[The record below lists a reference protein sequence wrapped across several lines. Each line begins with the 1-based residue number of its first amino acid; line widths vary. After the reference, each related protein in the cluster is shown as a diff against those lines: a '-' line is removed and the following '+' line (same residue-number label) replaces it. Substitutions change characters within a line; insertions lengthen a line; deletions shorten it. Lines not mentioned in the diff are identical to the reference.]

1 MGEAEKFRRQ
11 RFCDDALIRQ
21 RNQPSPS
28 PTQGRA
34 GMHPKGKTR
43 RKNLALDRLAKR
55 SETAFCAR
63 HDILLVT
70 RCGECRLV
78 LLTAF
83 CQERSMPLRRADR
96 LFDILRILRAAKQP
110 VTAASIGDELEVTVR
125 TVYRDIATLQAR
137 RIPIEGAAGIG
148 YVLHRGFELPPLMF
162 TEDEAEA
169 IAVGVRMLARTGD
182 PGLQKAAE
190 SVLSKVTLVVPDPL
204 REYLSTT
211 PVYVSKSGAPV
222 PALRDLPTTIR
233 HAIRD
238 GRKMRIAYQDENGR
252 ATLRVIQPFA
262 VAYYVGATLV
272 CAWCELRND
281 IRHFRTDRVVSA
293 DVLDEGFAIPEPV
306 IAAWLAERQ
315 DQ

>member
-1 MGEAEKFRRQ
+1 
-11 RFCDDALIRQ
+11 
-21 RNQPSPS
+21 
-28 PTQGRA
+28 
-34 GMHPKGKTR
+34 
-43 RKNLALDRLAKR
+43 
-55 SETAFCAR
+55 
-63 HDILLVT
+63 
-70 RCGECRLV
+70 
-78 LLTAF
+78 
-83 CQERSMPLRRADR
+83 MPLRRADR
-96 LFDILRILRAAKQP
+96 LFDILRILRAASRP
-110 VTAASIGDELEVTVR
+110 VTAASIADELEVTVR
-125 TVYRDIATLQAR
+125 TVYRDVATLQAR

-148 YVLHRGFELPPLMF
+148 YVLRRGFDLPPLMF

-190 SVLSKVTLVVPDPL
+190 SVLSKVALVVPDPL
-204 REYLSTT
+204 REYLSAA
-211 PVYVSKSGAPV
+211 PVYVSKRGASV

-252 ATLRVIQPFA
+252 ETLRVIQPFA
-262 VAYYVGATLV
+262 VAYYVEATLV

-293 DVLDEGFAIPEPV
+293 NVLDEGFIIPEPV